1 MDKKQNAIFNLNN
14 ILISAFGDEKL
25 AKNAKRENEKLYKSV
40 DKELQ
45 EEFDTVKGGEK
56 YRIKPDGEANL
67 VAGVS
72 ALNQGNNA
80 KAFWEFVKLHKKDKK
95 NVEYVKSIAVSLVKL
110 KAYSIVKDNFLET
123 LEKHKNNDPEILNII
138 GAVYFGI
145 PEHFADA
152 IPYYEKLLK
161 IRPDNADVNYR
172 LAFLYERVYQD
183 QKLDV
188 QIKYAEAALKNAV
201 DKNVVRIL
209 LGKLYYRNGQKDKCV
224 EVLKENLKKDPSPDD
239 IIAYSRYLMKEGH
252 IAEGYGL
259 YRCRFETGNVAYPD
273 ALTDDKRW
281 DGKKD
286 LKNSTVIV
294 HYEQGFGDT
303 VMFCRYL
310 PDIAKKAKKVIFVVQ
325 KNMIPILKSSGYENY
340 CEILSHEADV
350 NLKIDLGQSN
360 RSVMYSGGSG
370 MAKIPH
376 DYHIPLM
383 DTPYLFDESPDKMT
397 HAGGYLTVDKDKVE
411 EYRKKNIKKNK
422 KLKIGLAYHGT
433 KDSILTYRDISVK
446 KFLPLLKMEELEFY
460 SFQSDEYAKELEELD
475 PSIKIYDLGQKFK
488 DFEDTACAL
497 SCMDLL
503 ISTDNVVMNLA
514 GAMGLKAYGLFNVI
528 SESRWY
534 KTEGDDI
541 GWYKSVKPFRA
552 KTFNDWDCLIEEV
565 RKQLVKD
572 FNL

>member
-1 MDKKQNAIFNLNN
+1 MDKKQNAVFNLNN
-14 ILISAFGDEKL
+14 VLISAFSDNYLG
-25 AKNAKRENEKLYKSV
+25 KNAIKENEKLYKYV
-40 DKELQ
+40 DDELKED
-45 EEFDTVKGGEK
+45 FDILKKGTK
-56 YRIKPDGEANL
+56 YQINPQPEASL
-67 VAGVS
+67 ISAVT
-72 ALNQGNNA
+72 ALNQGNNP
-80 KAFWEFVKLHKKDKK
+80 KSFWEFLRLWKKDKK
-95 NVEYVKSIAVSLVKL
+95 NIEYLKSFCIALVKL
-110 KAYSIVKDNFLET
+110 KAYHIVKDNYIDI
-123 LEKHKNNDPEILNII
+123 LEKNKDKDPEILNLI

-161 IRPDNADVNYR
+161 IRPDNVDVNYR

-183 QKLDV
+183 QKLDI
-188 QIKYAEAALKNAV
+188 QIKYAENALKNAV
-201 DKNVVRIL
+201 DKNTVRIL

-286 LKNSTVIV
+286 LKDSTVIV

-325 KNMIPILKSSGYENY
+325 KNIIPILKSSGYDKY

-350 NLKIDLGQSN
+350 NMRIDLGQSN

-383 DTPYLFDESPDKMT
+383 DTPYLFDEAPDKMK
-397 HAGGYLTVDKDKVE
+397 HAGGYLTVDKEKVE
-411 EYRKKNIKKNK
+411 EYRKKYIKKNK

-446 KFLPLLKMEELEFY
+446 KFLPLLKMENLEFY

-475 PSIKIYDLGQKFK
+475 SSIKIYDLGQEFK

-514 GAMGLKAYGLFNVI
+514 GAMGIKAYGLFNVI

-552 KTFNDWDCLIEEV
+552 KTFWPGLTAGASLIVE
-565 RKQLVKD
+565 LS
-572 FNL
+572 